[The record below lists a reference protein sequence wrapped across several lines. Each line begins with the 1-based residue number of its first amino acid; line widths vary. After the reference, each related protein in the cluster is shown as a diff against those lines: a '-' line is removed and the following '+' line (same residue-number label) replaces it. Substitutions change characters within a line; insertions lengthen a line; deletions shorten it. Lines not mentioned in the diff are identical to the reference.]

1 MNKPQ
6 APIDYNNPVI
16 TIKGLKK
23 SFDDYHVLRGVDL
36 QLFQGENLV
45 VLGRSG
51 TGKSVLIKIVSG
63 LLTADHGSVNVLGC
77 DINKVTPKELQEL
90 QGENLVVLGRSG
102 TGKSVLIKIVSGL
115 LTADHGSVN
124 VLGCDINKVT
134 PKELQELRIRIGFS
148 FQNSALYDSMT
159 VRKNLEFPLVR
170 NRKGIGKKEIDAKV
184 DEVLE
189 AVGLRQTINQ
199 MPSELSGGQRK
210 RIGIARTLI
219 LNPEIM
225 LYDEPTAGLDPITC
239 IDINELINE
248 VQEQYKTSSIIITHD
263 LTCAKQTGDRIA
275 MLLDG
280 QFQHQGTFEE
290 VFDTDD
296 KRVKPF
302 FDYNFIK

>member
-1 MNKPQ
+1 MKKITGH
-6 APIDYNNPVI
+6 IDYNDKVI
-16 TIKGLKK
+16 SIRGLRK
-23 SFDDYHVLRGVDL
+23 SFGDQHILRGVDL
-36 QLFQGENLV
+36 DLFQGENLV

-51 TGKSVLIKIVSG
+51 MGKSVLIKIISG
-63 LLTADHGSVNVLGC
+63 LLKADSGKVEVLGH
-77 DINKVTPKELQEL
+77 N
-90 QGENLVVLGRSG
+90 VVNIS
-102 TGKSVLIKIVSGL
+102 
-115 LTADHGSVN
+115 DQQ
-124 VLGCDINKVT
+124 
-134 PKELQELRIRIGFS
+134 LQELRLDIGFS

-170 NRKGIGKKEIDAKV
+170 NRKGIGKKEIDVKV
-184 DEVLE
+184 HEVLE

-239 IDINELINE
+239 IEINELINE
-248 VQEQYKTSSIIITHD
+248 VQQQYKTSSIIITHD

-280 QFQHQGTFEE
+280 QFQRQGTFEE